1 MEPERPSS
9 AAAGRPAAPLR
20 VLRQLAE
27 RIRRTP
33 RSHLVVA
40 IVGMCAYLT
49 AMALAGDSRP
59 EQFILWA
66 LGLFFLVWSDT
77 TRKAFSGLVAFL
89 LFGMIYDLL
98 HFTQPLVRYLNIHVA
113 GPYFLDRTL
122 FGISTP
128 EGILSLN
135 EFFSRHHWPIVD
147 LLTGTAYIV
156 YLYWALGFGFYLALF
171 RRDEKGL
178 ELLRHFA
185 WTFLAMNLLGIA
197 TYYLFPVAPP
207 WYVADYGLGP
217 VHLEARGSAAG
228 ALRWDQI
235 TGIPYFAGYYA
246 RSADVFGAVPS
257 LHVAY
262 PLLVFLFGL
271 ELRKRWLNVAS
282 MALVLVV
289 AFAAIYLNHH
299 YVLDV
304 VIGVLYAVV
313 PWGVDRLIRR
323 RSRARE
329 RAA

>member
-1 MEPERPSS
+1 MESDPF
-9 AAAGRPAAPLR
+9 R
-20 VLRQLAE
+20 VPRQIAE

-33 RSHLVVA
+33 RSHLVA
-40 IVGMCAYLT
+40 LIVGTGAFLT
-49 AMALAGDSRP
+49 AMALSGQSRP
-59 EQFILWA
+59 EQFLLCA
-66 LGLFFLVWSDT
+66 LALFLLVWSDT
-77 TRKAFSGLVAFL
+77 TRKAFTGLVAFL
-89 LFGMIYDLL
+89 FFGMIYDLL
-98 HFTQPLVRYLNIHVA
+98 HFTEPLVRHLNIHVA
-113 GPYFLDRTL
+113 GPYYLDRSL
-122 FGISTP
+122 FGISTS
-128 EGILSLN
+128 EGVLSLN
-135 EFFSRHHWPIVD
+135 EFFARHHWPIVD
-147 LLTGTAYIV
+147 FLTGTAYMV
-156 YLYWALGFGFYLALF
+156 YLYWTLGFGFCLAIF

-185 WTFLAMNLLGIA
+185 WTFLVMNLMGIA

-235 TGIPYFAGYYA
+235 TGIPYFAGFYA

-271 ELRKRWLNVAS
+271 ELRKRWLNIAS
-282 MALVLVV
+282 MALVLIV
-289 AFAAIYLNHH
+289 AFAAVYLNHH

-304 VIGVLYAVV
+304 VLGVLYAVV
-313 PWGVDRLIRR
+313 AWGGDRLLRR